1 MNYQLQISPP
11 AAETLST
18 YYQTYVKNIT
28 EDDLIDALTNA
39 TAEIEG
45 FLKLIPKE
53 KEEYRYAEG
62 KWMLKEVIGH
72 ICDTERI
79 MSYRAL
85 RIARNDKTPLA
96 GFEENDYVKSSNFY
110 KRNLNSIGVE
120 YLLVRESSIA
130 LFTSLEEEDFDKY
143 GTANDNPVSVRALL
157 FMIIAHQRHHFNVI
171 RERYL

>member
-1 MNYQLQISPP
+1 MNYQMLIAPP
-11 AAETLST
+11 AEETLSS
-18 YYQTYVKNIT
+18 YYRSYSKYIPE
-28 EDDLIDALTNA
+28 EDLLDALSNA

-45 FLKLIPKE
+45 FLKLIPKDR
-53 KEEYRYAEG
+53 EEFRYMDG

-79 MSYRAL
+79 MAYRAL

-120 YLLVRESSIA
+120 YLLVREASIA
-130 LFTSLEEEDFDKY
+130 LFTSLEEEDFDKF
-143 GTANDNPVSVRALL
+143 GTANDNPISVRAIL
-157 FMIIAHQRHHFNVI
+157 FMTIGHQRHHFNLI
-171 RERYL
+171 KERYL

>member
-1 MNYQLQISPP
+1 MNYQMLIAPP
-11 AAETLST
+11 AAETLSS
-18 YYQTYVKNIT
+18 YYRSYSKYIS
-28 EDDLIDALTNA
+28 EDDLLEALSNA

-45 FLKLIPKE
+45 FLKLIPKD
-53 KEEYRYAEG
+53 KEEFRYDEG

-72 ICDTERI
+72 LVDTERI

-120 YLLVRESSIA
+120 FLLVRESTIA
-130 LFTSLEEEDFDKY
+130 LFTSFEEEDFDKY
-143 GTANDNPVSVRALL
+143 GTANENPVSVRAILY
-157 FMIIAHQRHHFNVI
+157 MIIGHQRHHFNVI
-171 RERYL
+171 KERYL

>member
-1 MNYQLQISPP
+1 MNYQMLIAPP
-11 AAETLST
+11 AAETLTS
-18 YYQTYVKNIT
+18 YYRSYSKYIPE
-28 EDDLIDALTNA
+28 EDLLDALSNA

-45 FLKLIPKE
+45 FLKLIPKD
-53 KEEYRYAEG
+53 KEEFRYDDG

-72 ICDTERI
+72 LCDTERI
-79 MSYRAL
+79 LSYRAL

-120 YLLVRESSIA
+120 LLLVREATIA

-143 GTANDNPVSVRALL
+143 GTANETSISVRALL
-157 FMIIAHQRHHFNVI
+157 YMIVGHQRHHFNVI
-171 RERYL
+171 KERYL